1 MPKVAKQIL
10 EGAEKEASEIHAK
23 AEAEA
28 RGIEKAREEQAKKK
42 ADFILREADGKA
54 LELKKQMLAEARLS
68 VKQAEVEQ
76 KAGLIAKIFDAAVT
90 RLSRVRLAEVL
101 PKKLASN
108 PPPNSRLLV
117 AKRDLAWSKKNFSGE
132 SLEAGIRGGYILES
146 GGVIRNNSFEAALE
160 SLKDEY
166 SSKAFRG
173 IKSQKS
179 EKHGK
184 K

>member
-1 MPKVAKQIL
+1 
-10 EGAEKEASEIHAK
+10 
-23 AEAEA
+23 
-28 RGIEKAREEQAKKK
+28 
-42 ADFILREADGKA
+42 
-54 LELKKQMLAEARLS
+54 
-68 VKQAEVEQ
+68 
-76 KAGLIAKIFDAAVT
+76 
-90 RLSRVRLAEVL
+90 VL